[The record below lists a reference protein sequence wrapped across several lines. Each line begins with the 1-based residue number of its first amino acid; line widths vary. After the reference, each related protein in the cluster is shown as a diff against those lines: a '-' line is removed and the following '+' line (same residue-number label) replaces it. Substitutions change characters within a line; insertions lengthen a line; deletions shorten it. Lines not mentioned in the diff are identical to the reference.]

1 MNKIHLLFLIVSILS
16 SSTIFSQNLVATV
29 ENSSDNKPISSVHVI
44 NLTQV
49 VGVITDKQGKFEIP
63 AKLNDT
69 LYLSYL
75 GFKSIKVRVTN
86 DLLKFE
92 N

>member
-1 MNKIHLLFLIVSILS
+1 MNKIHLLFLIVSILF

-49 VGVITDKQGKFEIP
+49 IGVITDG
-63 AKLNDT
+63 T
-69 LYLSYL
+69 
-75 GFKSIKVRVTN
+75 R
-86 DLLKFE
+86 
-92 N
+92 